1 MMENKPAAEILQAA
15 QPEAIIKVCD
25 CVAAS
30 VDLMMYMRYGCDFS
44 RWVRI
49 GSRIKPDA
57 ARGAPAGKIVCIAP
71 ELPMNGCCRFQSFGF
86 LMKYI
91 ADMNAGPEARQQLKL
106 MEEEVLHIRKRIEQ
120 TSPGRSA

>member
-1 MMENKPAAEILQAA
+1 MTRSSAELLQAA
-15 QPEAIIKVCD
+15 RTEATTRACD

-30 VDLMMYMRYGCDFS
+30 VDFMMYMRYGCDFS

-71 ELPMNGCCRFQSFGF
+71 ELPMSGCCRFQSIEF
-86 LMKYI
+86 LRKYSIDIFADHKTRELLQI
-91 ADMNAGPEARQQLKL
+91 AEGERDAGPEARKQ
-106 MEEEVLHIRKRIEQ
+106 HGP
-120 TSPGRSA
+120 S